1 MRHSNRNKKFG
12 RVRKVR
18 SAFMRSLARSLARY
32 GKIETT
38 EARAKA
44 LRPFVERM
52 VTGARSGTIAAR
64 RLAARRIG
72 STDGADLLFK
82 NVAKRYEKRA
92 GGYTR
97 IVKTGFRKSD
107 GSKRAIIEFV

>member
-1 MRHSNRNKKFG
+1 MRHHSKNKKFG

-18 SAFMRSLARSLARY
+18 LAFIRSLVRALVLN

-44 LRPFVERM
+44 IRPFVERL
-52 VTGARSGTIAAR
+52 VTYVKRGTIAAR
-64 RLAARRIG
+64 RLAVQRMGNA
-72 STDGADLLFK
+72 DGADLLFK
-82 NVAKRYEKRA
+82 NIGKKYENRV

-97 IVKTGFRKSD
+97 VVKTGFRKSD
-107 GSKRAIIEFV
+107 GAKRAIIEFV

>member
-1 MRHSNRNKKFG
+1 
-12 RVRKVR
+12 
-18 SAFMRSLARSLARY
+18 MRSLARALVRY

-44 LRPFVERM
+44 LRPFVERL
-52 VTGARSGTIAAR
+52 VTYVKQGTIAAR
-64 RLAARRIG
+64 RLAVQRMGNA
-72 STDGADLLFK
+72 DGADLLFK
-82 NVAKRYEKRA
+82 NIGKKYEKRA

-107 GSKRAIIEFV
+107 GAPRAIIEFV

>member
-12 RVRKVR
+12 RKRKVR
-18 SAFMRSLARSLARY
+18 VALMRSLARSLVLH

-52 VTGARSGTIAAR
+52 VTGARGGTVAAR
-64 RLAARRIG
+64 RLAARRMG
-72 STDGADLLFK
+72 SVDGTDLLFK
-82 NVAKRYEKRA
+82 NAAKKYEKRA

-97 IVKTGFRKSD
+97 VVKTGFRKSD
-107 GSKRAIIEFV
+107 GARKAIIEFV

>member
-1 MRHSNRNKKFG
+1 MRHGNRSKKFG

-18 SAFMRSLARSLARY
+18 TAFMRSLARSLARY

-44 LRPFVERM
+44 LRPFVERLI
-52 VTGARSGTIAAR
+52 THAKEGTVAAR
-64 RLAARRIG
+64 RLAGRRMG
-72 STDGADLLFK
+72 SVDGADLLFK
-82 NVAKRYEKRA
+82 NIGKKYEKRA

-107 GSKRAIIEFV
+107 GAKRAIIEFV

>member
-1 MRHSNRNKKFG
+1 MRHGNRNKKFG

-18 SAFMRSLARSLARY
+18 TAFMRSLARSLARY

-44 LRPFVERM
+44 LRPFVERL
-52 VTGARSGTIAAR
+52 VTNAKEGTVSAR
-64 RLAARRIG
+64 RVASRRMG
-72 STDGADLLFK
+72 SVDGADLLFK
-82 NVAKRYEKRA
+82 NIGKRYEKRA

>member
-12 RVRKVR
+12 RKRKVR
-18 SAFMRSLARSLARY
+18 VALMRSLARSLVLR

-44 LRPFVERM
+44 LRPFIERM
-52 VTGARSGTIAAR
+52 VTGARAGTVAAR
-64 RLAARRIG
+64 RLAARRMG
-72 STDGADLLFK
+72 SVDGADLLFK
-82 NVAKRYEKRA
+82 NTVKKYEKRA

-97 IVKTGFRKSD
+97 ITKVGFRKSD
-107 GSKRAIIEFV
+107 GAKKAIIEFV